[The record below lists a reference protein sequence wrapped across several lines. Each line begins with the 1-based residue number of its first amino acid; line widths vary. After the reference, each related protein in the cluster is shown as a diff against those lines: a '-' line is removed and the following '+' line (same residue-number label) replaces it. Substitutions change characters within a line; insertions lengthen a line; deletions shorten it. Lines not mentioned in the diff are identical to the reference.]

1 MAQTKAIVDKLLT
14 QVSSAYIPSGYVSEE
29 VLPGISVKQTTGLLG
44 KYGSEHLRIQNTV
57 MGGRGEARRV
67 EVITRTTQSYTIE
80 AHGLE
85 SIVTPDDYRNVELPF
100 RAEED
105 EVVGLTTALW
115 LGKEKALADVLGS
128 TSIMTQN
135 QTLSGTAQFNDYTAS
150 TPLTVFRTAFSAVK
164 NGCGMAPNAAVM
176 SWGVY
181 NVLKYHPSIL
191 TALGYAA
198 NRAGLL
204 SREDIARAMDVKY
217 LYISDAAMNT
227 AAKGQA
233 ETLASVWGRDLIFY
247 VRPEKAAPYQTSLGY
262 YLTYENEG
270 PRKVYKFAVNNPP
283 ESTGIIVMDSYDMF
297 LSNVK
302 AGYLVKNAIAQ
313 S

>member
-1 MAQTKAIVDKLLT
+1 MAQTKALVDKLLT
-14 QVSSAYIPSGYVSEE
+14 QVSSAYIPTGYISED
-29 VLPGISVKQTTGLLG
+29 VLPNIAVKQTTGLLG
-44 KYGSEHLRIQNTV
+44 KYGNEHLRIQNSV

-67 EVITRTTQSYTIE
+67 EVITRSTQTYMIE

-115 LGKEKALADVLGS
+115 LGKEKALADVMGS
-128 TSIMTQN
+128 TSIITQN
-135 QTLSGTAQFNDYTAS
+135 ETLAGQAQFSDYTNS
-150 TPLTVFRTAFSAVK
+150 NPLGKFKTAFAAVK
-164 NGCGMAPNAAVM
+164 AGCGVAPNAVAM
-176 SWGVY
+176 SWDVY
-181 NVLKYHPSIL
+181 NTLKYHPAIL
-191 TALGYAA
+191 EALGYAQ

-217 LYISDAAMNT
+217 LYVSEAAYNT
-227 AAKGQA
+227 AAKGQTDA
-233 ETLASVWGRDLIFY
+233 LASVWGKDLVFY
-247 VRPEKAAPYQTSLGY
+247 VRPERAAPYQVSLGY

-297 LSNVK
+297 LSNVS
-302 AGYLVKNAIAQ
+302 AAFLYKNAVA
-313 S
+313 